1 MELETKQQI
10 TEALNQWLDENNQQ
24 RSANALAAKT
34 GVNAAYISRIK
45 NGLYEIQS
53 GGGRLTAI
61 NDSHF
66 FKIAEGI
73 GLKLDSEFK
82 WDFLNSYKMGYRI
95 LRKAHRKQL
104 RTMIDGDTGQG
115 KTFVQ
120 KWYNRENE
128 YVLLI
133 ECTRNMTGKAMINTI
148 CAKLG
153 IELNNRVTPFDK
165 LELIKKVLANRRG
178 YLIIIDQAGKAEVKP
193 SIYSV
198 VMDIAVAVEG
208 KAAMVITGYKISEML
223 NSMYD
228 KHVPGFRQ
236 LARRFK
242 SNAYQL
248 PELTP
253 SEVEKVCDH
262 EGITNKGA
270 KNVLMKYVKDL
281 DMLALK
287 VRECLDFQEK
297 EGRKITADEV
307 IDLLN
312 IEVLNLKAA

>member
-10 TEALNQWLDENNQQ
+10 TEALTGWIDEKNQQ
-24 RSANALAAKT
+24 RSARALSDKT
-34 GVNAAYISRIK
+34 GVNTAYISRIK
-45 NGLYEIQS
+45 NGEYEIQS
-53 GGGRLTAI
+53 GGGRITAI
-61 NDSHF
+61 NESHF

-73 GLKLDSEFK
+73 GLKLDNDFK
-82 WDFLNSYKMGYRI
+82 WDFINSYKMGYRI

-104 RTMIDGDTGQG
+104 RTMIDADTGQG

-120 KWYNRENE
+120 KWYNREND
-128 YVLLI
+128 YVLLL

-148 CAKLG
+148 CTKLG
-153 IELNNRVTPFDK
+153 IELANRVTPFEK
-165 LELIKKVLANRRG
+165 LELIKKVLTQKRG
-178 YLIIIDQAGKAEVKP
+178 YIIMIDQAGKAEVKP

-208 KAAMVITGYKISEML
+208 KAAMVISGYKITEML

-248 PELTP
+248 PELTA
-253 SEVEKVCDH
+253 SEVEKVCEH

-297 EGRKITADEV
+297 EGRKITGEEV
-307 IDLLN
+307 LDLLN
-312 IEVLNLKAA
+312 VEILNLKAA